1 MADGDETA
9 LSPPALP
16 FGLDS
21 GRQTELL
28 SALSSEAQAREE
40 SPSHKISLLTR
51 SSGPKRWLAHKVLST
66 RSPRRNVWV
75 SLTCKDLSQP
85 TVRVRCR

>member
-28 SALSSEAQAREE
+28 SALVSEARAREE
-40 SPSHKISLLTR
+40 SEPQDQASDTLIRPEAAAR
-51 SSGPKRWLAHKVLST
+51 SQSS
-66 RSPRRNVWV
+66 
-75 SLTCKDLSQP
+75 
-85 TVRVRCR
+85 